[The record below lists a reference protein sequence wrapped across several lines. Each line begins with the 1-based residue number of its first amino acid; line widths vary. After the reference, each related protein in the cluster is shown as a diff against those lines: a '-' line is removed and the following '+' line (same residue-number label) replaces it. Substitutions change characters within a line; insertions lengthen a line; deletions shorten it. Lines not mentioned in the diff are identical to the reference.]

1 MKPTYDLLG
10 NILPK
15 VKSTQI
21 IYWVHSLAALNCSNK
36 TPLSFETESKPD
48 HAISISENMKLVLN
62 CTSQGLTVWRT
73 SLFLSTILLTIFFLC
88 EFGCVRGG
96 LISGCRD
103 MCTWSERQS
112 RVCTAPYHPWR
123 RPISMSHY
131 SVPLMNFSSCSCHL
145 FSVGLLPHKH
155 HKSDSNIKSVFK
167 LLWL

>member
-62 CTSQGLTVWRT
+62 C
-73 SLFLSTILLTIFFLC
+73 
-88 EFGCVRGG
+88 
-96 LISGCRD
+96 
-103 MCTWSERQS
+103 
-112 RVCTAPYHPWR
+112 
-123 RPISMSHY
+123 
-131 SVPLMNFSSCSCHL
+131 
-145 FSVGLLPHKH
+145 
-155 HKSDSNIKSVFK
+155 HKSRTNCLKNKSVFEHY
-167 LLWL
+167 LNNNLFSLWIRMCERRFDCRLQRYVYLKWTPISSLYSPISSLKKTNFNVTLFSATYEFFFLFMSFVQCRAPAS